1 MQENMFHVALLLLL
15 AAGMP
20 EPGTGTSI
28 KMDFLSSGTVRRND
42 NHHDHNDI
50 KIINDDV
57 NKLMIRAT
65 TTFIFHLRRLLTM
78 G

>member
-1 MQENMFHVALLLLL
+1 MFFAALLLLL
-15 AAGMP
+15 AVGMP

-50 KIINDDV
+50 NIMMMSIN
-57 NKLMIRAT
+57 
-65 TTFIFHLRRLLTM
+65 
-78 G
+78 

>member
-1 MQENMFHVALLLLL
+1 MQENMFHAALLLLL
-15 AAGMP
+15 AVGVP

-28 KMDFLSSGTVRRND
+28 KMDFLSSGTVRWND

-57 NKLMIRAT
+57 NKLELLLLSY
-65 TTFIFHLRRLLTM
+65 FI
-78 G
+78 

>member
-50 KIINDDV
+50 NIMMMSIN
-57 NKLMIRAT
+57 
-65 TTFIFHLRRLLTM
+65 
-78 G
+78 